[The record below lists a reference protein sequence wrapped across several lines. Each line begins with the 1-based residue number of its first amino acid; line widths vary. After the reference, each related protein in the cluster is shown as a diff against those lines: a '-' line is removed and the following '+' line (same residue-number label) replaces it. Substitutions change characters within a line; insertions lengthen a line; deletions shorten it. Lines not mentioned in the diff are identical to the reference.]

1 MPIYKHLITAFMT
14 HSYRSS
20 IAALVI
26 VLIAGALMT
35 RRSEPAPSPTITAS
49 TSTIQE
55 IPQQEPVR
63 PKNIEISN
71 DPNKLEGFV
80 VSLSTSTN
88 GAQLVIDQ
96 IQTFGDENQEIIFGT
111 ATSVDGPRNTP
122 GAADLAAIEDG
133 SCAYKK
139 EDLEAD
145 SCAPNGFY
153 LRNNSTSTQT
163 FFARPDADI
172 YVFYP
177 NYNDTPTPF
186 QKMSLNT
193 FVELYAGLQTNNFFA
208 KEKGKVI
215 LTYPYHIQLKNG
227 EIIRMEQQLVP

>member
-1 MPIYKHLITAFMT
+1 MARSH
-14 HSYRSS
+14 RSS
-20 IAALVI
+20 IAALVLI
-26 VLIAGALMT
+26 LIAGAFMT
-35 RRSEPAPSPTITAS
+35 RRSEPTLTPITTTT
-49 TSTIQE
+49 TSTV
-55 IPQQEPVR
+55 QQTPEPEPAP
-63 PKNIEISN
+63 PKKIETSN

-88 GAQLVIDQ
+88 GVQLVIDQ

-111 ATSVDGPRNTP
+111 ATSVDGPRYTP
-122 GAADLAAIEDG
+122 GAADLATIEDG
-133 SCAYKK
+133 GCAYKK

-145 SCAPNGFY
+145 SCAPNKFY

-163 FFARPDADI
+163 FFVRPDADI
-172 YVFYP
+172 YVFYR

-208 KEKGKVI
+208 QEKGQMI

-227 EIIRMEQQLVP
+227 EIIRLEQQLVP